1 MRRPLPRNP
10 RVQTPRTSSRRKNLL
25 PQLPQ
30 VCLRHIVMRGM
41 WFRNE
46 CAHSLAAQF
55 KLARLL
61 HFLSLCFPYHVSSNR
76 SLWCALTRSCQS
88 LHIENA
94 VANTVERKI
103 SKAKIE
109 ELATPKRRSTQVR
122 NGNGQL
128 HHCICGRWRGPL
140 CSRVGLAVGS
150 RGGARGLSIL
160 VLVYRGVEMIS
171 VRFCLLRS
179 GNCHCHLR
187 EFN

>member
-1 MRRPLPRNP
+1 MHDPDVTCAATDRPPLASHVRRLSPRGPLVGCDSSTVAFVCLTSFNSSFPLGPVCPQRWRMRRPLPRNP

-55 KLARLL
+55 KRLL

-122 NGNGQL
+122 NGN
-128 HHCICGRWRGPL
+128 
-140 CSRVGLAVGS
+140 
-150 RGGARGLSIL
+150 
-160 VLVYRGVEMIS
+160 
-171 VRFCLLRS
+171 
-179 GNCHCHLR
+179 
-187 EFN
+187 